1 MADLGFRAVLVGESL
16 VMAEDAEGLLR
27 EMVRAGK

>member
-16 VMAEDAEGLLR
+16 VTAEDTERLLR
-27 EMVRAGK
+27 EMVKAGK